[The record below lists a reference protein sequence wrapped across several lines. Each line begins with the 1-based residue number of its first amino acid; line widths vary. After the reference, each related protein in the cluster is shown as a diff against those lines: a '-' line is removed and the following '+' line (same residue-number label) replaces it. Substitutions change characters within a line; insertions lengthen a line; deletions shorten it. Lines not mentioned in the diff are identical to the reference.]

1 MVPGDRVFIWDPR
14 SDLFIFKAEVL
25 SVKDKKVLVMV
36 RQGDKIIADS
46 FDIDRL
52 YLLKKGRKADRKIPC

>member
-1 MVPGDRVFIWDPR
+1 MEPGDRVFIWDHR

-25 SVKDKKVLVMV
+25 TVKGNKALVMV
-36 RQGDKIIADS
+36 RRDNGVIVDS

-52 YLLKKGRKADRKIPC
+52 YKPRSKLNKGEWYKC

>member
-25 SVKDKKVLVMV
+25 TVKGNKALVMV
-36 RQGDKIIADS
+36 RRDNGVVVDS

-52 YLLKKGRKADRKIPC
+52 YKPRSKKRGCA